1 MTSIG
6 SGFTVHSVPLRY
18 RSPRRYPDPGGILK
32 LRLVVAVVGWSAA
45 GLKSVLVTLS
55 DAPIG
60 VFDSGFGGLTVA
72 RALLDQLPNE
82 DMVYLGDTARAPYG
96 TKSIPEVREYALECL
111 DYLAGTG
118 VKALVIACNSASS
131 AVLRDARERY
141 DVPVVDVILP
151 AARRAV
157 RASRTGRI
165 GLICTEATAT
175 SGSYD
180 DALVAVPDV
189 ELVTAPCPLFV
200 EYVEAGITG
209 GPELLDAARSYLLPL
224 RETGIDTLILGCTHY
239 PLLAGVISYVIG
251 DDVTL
256 VSSAEECAKEVF
268 ATLTDAGLLH
278 SERRSPQLQ
287 FLTTG
292 SPELFAGI
300 GRRLMGG
307 FVDRVEQVYT
317 VAG

>member
-1 MTSIG
+1 MT
-6 SGFTVHSVPLRY
+6 
-18 RSPRRYPDPGGILK
+18 
-32 LRLVVAVVGWSAA
+32 A
-45 GLKSVLVTLS
+45 S

-72 RALLDQLPNE
+72 RAILDQLPNE
-82 DMVYLGDTARAPYG
+82 DMIYLGDTARAPYG

-111 DYLAGTG
+111 DYLVELG

-141 DVPVVDVILP
+141 DVPVVEVILP

-157 RASRTGRI
+157 RVTKTGRI
-165 GLICTEATAT
+165 GVICTEATAT
-175 SGSYD
+175 SASYD
-180 DALVAVPDV
+180 DALAAVPGV
-189 ELVTAPCPLFV
+189 ELVTTPCPLFV
-200 EYVEAGITG
+200 DFVEAGVTG
-209 GPELLDAARSYLLPL
+209 GEELLKVARGYLLPL
-224 RETGIDTLILGCTHY
+224 REAGIDTLILGCTHY

-256 VSSAEECAKEVF
+256 VSSAEECAKATF
-268 ATLTDAGLLH
+268 ATLTDQGLLH
-278 SERRSPQLQ
+278 TEPRTPVLR

-292 SPELFAGI
+292 SPEKFEGI

-307 FVDRVEQVYT
+307 FVSQVEQVYA

>member
-1 MTSIG
+1 MVPFATTGIG
-6 SGFTVHSVPLRY
+6 RFGLESM
-18 RSPRRYPDPGGILK
+18 
-32 LRLVVAVVGWSAA
+32 LVIS
-45 GLKSVLVTLS
+45 S

-72 RALLDQLPNE
+72 RALLDQLPGE
-82 DMVYLGDTARAPYG
+82 DMIYLGDTARAPYG

-111 DYLAGTG
+111 DYLADSG

-141 DVPVVDVILP
+141 GVPVIDVILP

-165 GLICTEATAT
+165 GLICTEATAN

-180 DALVAVPDV
+180 DAVAAVPGV
-189 ELVTAPCPLFV
+189 QLLTAPCPLFV

-209 GPELLDAARSYLLPL
+209 GPELLDAARGYLLPL
-224 RETGIDTLILGCTHY
+224 REAGIDTLILGCTHY
-239 PLLAGVISYVIG
+239 PLLAGVISYVMG
-251 DDVTL
+251 DEVTL

-268 ATLTDAGLLH
+268 ATLIDSDLVHNAPRTPTL
-278 SERRSPQLQ
+278 R

-307 FVDRVEQVYT
+307 FVDEVEQVYT
-317 VAG
+317 IA

>member
-1 MTSIG
+1 MTASID
-6 SGFTVHSVPLRY
+6 L
-18 RSPRRYPDPGGILK
+18 
-32 LRLVVAVVGWSAA
+32 
-45 GLKSVLVTLS
+45 
-55 DAPIG
+55 PIG
-60 VFDSGFGGLTVA
+60 IFDSGFGGLTVA
-72 RALLDQLPNE
+72 RAVWDQLPNE
-82 DMVYLGDTARAPYG
+82 DIVYLGDTARAPYG
-96 TKSIPEVREYALECL
+96 DKTIPEVREYALECL
-111 DYLAGTG
+111 DYLAETG

-141 DVPVVDVILP
+141 DVPVIDVILP

-157 RASRTGRI
+157 RASKTGRI

-175 SGSYD
+175 SASYD
-180 DALVAVPDV
+180 DALVAVPGV
-189 ELVTAPCPLFV
+189 ELVTAACPLFV
-200 EYVEAGITG
+200 EYVEAGTTG
-209 GPELLDAARSYLLPL
+209 GAELLDAARGYLLPL

-268 ATLTDAGLLH
+268 AVLTDQGLVH
-278 SERRSPQLQ
+278 SGSRTPRLR

-307 FVDRVEQVYT
+307 FVDAVEQVYT
-317 VAG
+317 LVG

>member
-1 MTSIG
+1 VRVGLSLAGEPLPAVPDGTLG
-6 SGFTVHSVPLRY
+6 VVHGAQCPHGEL
-18 RSPRRYPDPGGILK
+18 GGID
-32 LRLVVAVVGWSAA
+32 RFGFHPSIVPVSSIVVS
-45 GLKSVLVTLS
+45 SN

-96 TKSIPEVREYALECL
+96 TKSIGEVREYALECL

-141 DVPVVDVILP
+141 DMPVVDVILP

-157 RASRTGRI
+157 RATRTGRI
-165 GLICTEATAT
+165 GLICTTATAT

-189 ELVTAPCPLFV
+189 ELVTQPCPLFV
-200 EYVEAGITG
+200 DYVEAGITG
-209 GPELLDAARSYLLPL
+209 GAELLDVARGYLLPL
-224 RETGIDTLILGCTHY
+224 RESGIDTLILGCTHY
-239 PLLAGVISYVIG
+239 PLLAGVISYVMG
-251 DDVTL
+251 DEVTL

-278 SERRSPQLQ
+278 AEPRDARLR

-300 GRRLMGG
+300 GRRLMAG
-307 FVDRVEQVYT
+307 FVETVDQVYT
-317 VAG
+317 I

>member
-1 MTSIG
+1 VRVG
-6 SGFTVHSVPLRY
+6 LQLAGEPLPPV
-18 RSPRRYPDPGGILK
+18 SHCAL
-32 LRLVVAVVGWSAA
+32 AVVHRAQGLQRELRCVDRFGLHPSIVQVGSAVV
-45 GLKSVLVTLS
+45 SQN

-72 RALLDQLPNE
+72 RALRDQLPGE

-96 TKSIPEVREYALECL
+96 TKSIGEVREYALECL

-157 RASRTGRI
+157 RATRTGRI
-165 GLICTEATAT
+165 GLICTTATAT

-180 DALVAVPDV
+180 DAMVAVPDI
-189 ELVTAPCPLFV
+189 ELVTMPCPLFV
-200 EYVEAGITG
+200 DYVEAGVTG
-209 GPELLDAARSYLLPL
+209 GTELLDVARGYLLPL
-224 RETGIDTLILGCTHY
+224 RASGIDTLILGCTHY
-239 PLLAGVISYVIG
+239 PLLAGVISYVMG
-251 DDVTL
+251 DEVTL

-268 ATLTDAGLLH
+268 ATLTDADLLH
-278 SERRSPQLQ
+278 TAPREPSLR

-307 FVDRVEQVYT
+307 FVDAAEQVYT
-317 VAG
+317 I

>member
-1 MTSIG
+1 VDVI
-6 SGFTVHSVPLRY
+6 
-18 RSPRRYPDPGGILK
+18 
-32 LRLVVAVVGWSAA
+32 A
-45 GLKSVLVTLS
+45 S

-72 RALLDQLPNE
+72 RALLDQLPGE

-111 DYLAGTG
+111 DYLAESG

-157 RASRTGRI
+157 RASKTGRI

-175 SGSYD
+175 SASYD
-180 DALVAVPDV
+180 DALAAVPGV
-189 ELVTAPCPLFV
+189 QLVTAPCPLFV

-209 GPELLDAARSYLLPL
+209 GPELLDAARGYLLPL
-224 RETGIDTLILGCTHY
+224 RESGIDTLILGCTHY

-268 ATLTDAGLLH
+268 ATLTDVGLVH
-278 SERRSPQLQ
+278 NSPRTPSLR

-307 FVDRVEQVYT
+307 FVDQVEQVYT
-317 VAG
+317 VA

>member
-1 MTSIG
+1 MRIG
-6 SGFTVHSVPLRY
+6 WVVWHTAVASSLESGP
-18 RSPRRYPDPGGILK
+18 
-32 LRLVVAVVGWSAA
+32 
-45 GLKSVLVTLS
+45 VTTP

-72 RALLDQLPNE
+72 RALLDQLPGE

-96 TKSIPEVREYALECL
+96 TKTIPEVREYALECL
-111 DYLAGTG
+111 DYLANTG

-141 DVPVVDVILP
+141 DVPVIDVILP

-157 RASRTGRI
+157 RASRSGRI

-180 DALVAVPDV
+180 DALAAVPDV
-189 ELVTAPCPLFV
+189 ELVTGACPAFV
-200 EYVEAGITG
+200 DFVEAGVTG
-209 GPELLDAARSYLLPL
+209 GPDLLQAARGYLLPL

-239 PLLAGVISYVIG
+239 PLLSGVISYVIG

-256 VSSAEECAKEVF
+256 VSSAEECAKDVF
-268 ATLTDAGLLH
+268 AALTDQGLLH
-278 SERRSPQLQ
+278 MGLREPVLR

-307 FVDRVEQVYT
+307 FVHRVEQVYT
-317 VAG
+317 V

>member
-1 MTSIG
+1 VIG
-6 SGFTVHSVPLRY
+6 HQ
-18 RSPRRYPDPGGILK
+18 
-32 LRLVVAVVGWSAA
+32 SAPV
-45 GLKSVLVTLS
+45 LKSVHVTTT

-72 RALLDQLPNE
+72 RALLDQLPGE

-96 TKSIPEVREYALECL
+96 TKSLGEVREYALECL
-111 DYLAGTG
+111 DYLAETG

-141 DVPVVDVILP
+141 DIPVIDVILP

-157 RASRTGRI
+157 RASRSGRI
-165 GLICTEATAT
+165 GLICTEATAN

-180 DALVAVPDV
+180 DALAAVPDL

-200 EYVEAGITG
+200 EFVEAGVTS
-209 GPELLDAARSYLLPL
+209 GPELMEAARGYLLPL
-224 RETGIDTLILGCTHY
+224 REAGIDTLILGCTHY
-239 PLLAGVISYVIG
+239 PLLSGVISYVMG
-251 DDVTL
+251 EEVSL
-256 VSSAEECAKEVF
+256 VSSAEECAKEVY
-268 ATLTDAGLLH
+268 ATLLDAGLLRAGPR
-278 SERRSPQLQ
+278 EAQLR

-307 FVDRVEQVYT
+307 FVERVEQVYT
-317 VAG
+317 I

>member
-1 MTSIG
+1 MT
-6 SGFTVHSVPLRY
+6 VP
-18 RSPRRYPDPGGILK
+18 
-32 LRLVVAVVGWSAA
+32 
-45 GLKSVLVTLS
+45 

-72 RALLDQLPNE
+72 RALLDQLPAE

-96 TKSIPEVREYALECL
+96 TKSIPEVREYAIECL

-141 DVPVVDVILP
+141 DVPVIDVILP

-157 RASRTGRI
+157 RATRRGQV

-180 DALVAVPDV
+180 DALAAVPDV

-200 EYVEAGITG
+200 DYVEAGITG
-209 GPELLDAARSYLLPL
+209 GAELLEVARGYLLPL
-224 RETGIDTLILGCTHY
+224 REAGIDTLILGCTHY

-268 ATLTDAGLLH
+268 AALTDQGLL
-278 SERRSPQLQ
+278 RPGPRDPRLR

-292 SPELFAGI
+292 SPELFEGV

-317 VAG
+317 VGG